1 MARYGVL
8 GDIHG
13 NREAL
18 EAVLRELDARG
29 VRRLLCVGDIVGY
42 NADPDECV
50 ALLRSRGVAA
60 IAGNHD
66 LISQRRLDF
75 GRCSNIAEYALRR
88 TRRTIGREASAW
100 LSSLPSHL
108 ILEKEFILVHG
119 GVRDVQQYMVTPAHI
134 RDNAKFLAQDF
145 PGARVCFFGHS
156 HEQRVY
162 EVSRDG
168 ARDPSVSEVPTDG
181 EVHLRKENAYFINPG
196 SVDASR
202 KSRHKLAECAIF
214 DSSFGTVQ
222 FLRARY
228 DAAATEA
235 KAAAFGYR
243 INPLTNRLYTLR
255 RRTASAARRIGARL
269 QRGADS
275 GR

>member
-1 MARYGVL
+1 MALYGIL
-8 GDIHG
+8 ADIHG

-18 EAVLRELDARG
+18 SAVLEILEHRG
-29 VRRLLCVGDIVGY
+29 AERIACLGDVVGY

-50 ALLRSRGVAA
+50 QLVRRRCASV

-66 LISQRRLDF
+66 LIGVGRLDF
-75 GRCSNIAEYALRR
+75 GRCSNNAEYSLRR
-88 TRRTIGREASAW
+88 TRRALSRESRAW
-100 LSSLPSHL
+100 LASLPSSAT
-108 ILEKEFILVHG
+108 LEEGVVLVHG
-119 GVRDVQQYMVTPAHI
+119 GVRDVQQSMTTPADI
-134 RDNAKFLAQDF
+134 RENVAYLRADF

-162 EVSRDG
+162 EVTSEG
-168 ARDPSVSEVPTDG
+168 VTGISVSEVPTHG
-181 EVHLRKENAYFINPG
+181 EVLLRKENTYFINPG

-202 KSRHKLAECAIF
+202 KNRHKFAECALF
-214 DSSFGTVQ
+214 DSAFGTVE
-222 FLRARY
+222 FLRVRY

-243 INPLTNRLYTLR
+243 ISPLADRLYNLKR
-255 RRTASAARRIGARL
+255 RSVSLMRR
-269 QRGADS
+269 

>member
-29 VRRLLCVGDIVGY
+29 VRQLLCVGDIVGY

-50 ALLRSRGVAA
+50 DLVRARRAAA

-66 LISQRRLDF
+66 LIGLGRLDF
-75 GRCSNIAEYALRR
+75 KRCSKIAEYALRR
-88 TRRTIGREASAW
+88 TRRTLGRAAATW
-100 LSSLPSHL
+100 LAGLPPHL
-108 ILEKEFILVHG
+108 RVEQDVVLVHG
-119 GVRDVQQYMVTPAHI
+119 GVRDVQQYMVAPAQI
-134 RDNAKFLAQDF
+134 RENAQFLAEDF

-162 EVSRDG
+162 EISG
-168 ARDPSVSEVPTDG
+168 ESVTEVPTDG
-181 EVHLRKENAYFINPG
+181 EVHLRQENTYFINPG
-196 SVDASR
+196 SIDASR

-214 DSSFGTVQ
+214 DSTAGAIE
-222 FLRARY
+222 FLRVRY

-243 INPLTNRLYTLR
+243 LSPLSDRLYSLR
-255 RRTASAARRIGARL
+255 RRLARIA
-269 QRGADS
+269 QRA
-275 GR
+275 

>member
-29 VRRLLCVGDIVGY
+29 IRQLLCVGDIVGY

-50 ALLRSRGVAA
+50 ALVRSRRVAA

-66 LISQRRLDF
+66 LIGLGRLDF
-75 GRCSNIAEYALRR
+75 RRCSKIAEYALRR
-88 TRRTIGREASAW
+88 TRRTLGRDAAQF
-100 LSSLPSHL
+100 LARLPDTL
-108 ILEKEFILVHG
+108 VIEPGVVLVHG
-119 GVRDVQQYMVTPAHI
+119 GVRDVQQYMVSPAHI
-134 RDNAKFLAQDF
+134 GENAKFLAEDF

-162 EVSRDG
+162 EISG
-168 ARDPSVSEVPTDG
+168 ETVSEVPIDG
-181 EVHLRKENAYFINPG
+181 EVRLRQENAYFINPG

-202 KSRHKLAECAIF
+202 KSRHKLAECAVF
-214 DSSFGTVQ
+214 DSSLGAVE
-222 FLRARY
+222 FLRVRY

-243 INPLTNRLYTLR
+243 LSPLSDRLYSLR
-255 RRTASAARRIGARL
+255 RRLARIA
-269 QRGADS
+269 QRA
-275 GR
+275 

>member
-18 EAVLRELDARG
+18 EAVLRALEERG
-29 VRRLLCVGDIVGY
+29 VRQFLCVGDIVGY

-50 ALLRSRGVAA
+50 ALVRSRRFAA

-66 LISQRRLDF
+66 LIGLRRLDF
-75 GRCSNIAEYALRR
+75 SRCSNIAEYALRR
-88 TRRTIGREASAW
+88 TRRTLGRDAGLW
-100 LSSLPSHL
+100 LSALPSHL
-108 ILEKEFILVHG
+108 RPEPHVLLVHG
-119 GVRDVQQYMVTPAHI
+119 GVRDVQQYMVTSAHI
-134 RDNAKFLAQDF
+134 RENAKFLAADH

-156 HEQRVY
+156 HEQRVWQ
-162 EVSRDG
+162 VSGD
-168 ARDPSVSEVPTDG
+168 DVSEVPTHG
-181 EVHLRKENAYFINPG
+181 EVLLRKENTYFINPG

-202 KSRHKLAECAIF
+202 KNRHKLAECALF
-214 DSSFGTVQ
+214 DSAFGTIE
-222 FLRARY
+222 FLRVRY

-243 INPLTNRLYTLR
+243 ISPLADRLYTLKR
-255 RRTASAARRIGARL
+255 RSVSLMRR
-269 QRGADS
+269 

>member
-29 VRRLLCVGDIVGY
+29 VRQLLCVGDIVGY

-50 ALLRSRGVAA
+50 ALVRSRRVAA

-66 LISQRRLDF
+66 LISQHRLDF
-75 GRCSNIAEYALRR
+75 SRCSNIAEYALRR
-88 TRRTIGREASAW
+88 TRRTLGKEAAAW
-100 LSSLPSHL
+100 LSGLPAHL
-108 ILEKEFILVHG
+108 SPEPHVVLIHG

-134 RDNAKFLAQDF
+134 RDNAAFLAEDF

-162 EVSRDG
+162 EVNG
-168 ARDPSVSEVPTDG
+168 ETVSEVPTDG

-222 FLRARY
+222 FLRVRY
-228 DAAATEA
+228 DAAATEV

-243 INPLTNRLYTLR
+243 INPLTSRLYTLR